1 MEAFEQRQVAINES
15 FDVPA
20 RTWSS
25 GPPSASYSAK
35 QSRSRRSYLWRP
47 TKTSA
52 TSIKT
57 RQEKS
62 SWRPHEDWPPPMLSE
77 CQCLPYSSGHFLF
90 QSVERTM
97 HKRARLRTS
106 ENQEKKK
113 SRRVRIDWTKGANDA
128 ALGPIIFFQRRRSN
142 LPSSASSE
150 MRNLSIAFTNIC
162 ALVVMHKENGGL
174 VPDCRLPKLSDQQ
187 H

>member
-1 MEAFEQRQVAINES
+1 MEAFEQRQVAMNES
-15 FDVPA
+15 FDVAA

-25 GPPSASYSAK
+25 WPPSASYSAK

-90 QSVERTM
+90 QSAERTM

-106 ENQEKKK
+106 ENQKKK
-113 SRRVRIDWTKGANDA
+113 KI
-128 ALGPIIFFQRRRSN
+128 
-142 LPSSASSE
+142 PSSANWLNKRCKWCSS
-150 MRNLSIAFTNIC
+150 RTNHFLSTAQIEFA
-162 ALVVMHKENGGL
+162 VVSFQWNAQFVNCVYQHL
-174 VPDCRLPKLSDQQ
+174 RTCRYAQGKRRLSSRLSSV
-187 H
+187 